1 MVNVSSRCSIFNPF
15 TVTIDPNRY
24 CIGFRSLIKRYI
36 EELDFIIP
44 GNDDAIRAVKLIVS
58 KMADAVIEAK
68 QGEAVYSDAD
78 VATEAEDIEEV
89 AADAE

>member
-1 MVNVSSRCSIFNPF
+1 ML
-15 TVTIDPNRY
+15 
-24 CIGFRSLIKRYI
+24 FRS
-36 EELDFIIP
+36 
-44 GNDDAIRAVKLIVS
+44 
-58 KMADAVIEAK
+58 MADAVIEAK